1 MTKNTRF
8 SPEVRQRAVRM
19 VLESQSEYD
28 SQWATICS
36 IAPKIGCTPETL
48 RVWVRQHERDTGGG
62 DGGLTTAERQR
73 LKELERENRELRR
86 SNDIL
91 RQASAY
97 FGEGGVRPPL
107 EKMMPLLDKLREQ
120 YGVGPLCS
128 ELHIAPSTYYHCQQQ
143 RHHPDKRS
151 ARAQRDDWLKK
162 EIQRVYDE
170 NHKVYGVRKV
180 WRQLLREGI
189 RVARCTVARLMAVMG
204 LAGVLRGKK
213 VRTTIS
219 RKAVAAGDRVNR
231 QFVAER
237 PDQLWVADFTY
248 VSTWRGFVYVA
259 FIIDV
264 FAGYI
269 VGWRVSSSMETT
281 FVLDALE
288 QALWARRPSGTVH
301 HSDKGSQY
309 VSLAYTQRLKEAG
322 LLASTGS
329 TGDSYD
335 NAMAESINGLYK
347 AEVIHRKSW
356 KNRAEVELAT
366 LTWVDWYNNRRLLE
380 RLGHTSLFRILCK
393 YLFSEVA
400 VQAVTELDNKAAH
413 CHTPVPQWHR
423 PFL

>member
-8 SPEVRQRAVRM
+8 SPEVRQRAIRM
-19 VLESQSEYD
+19 VLESQGEYD
-28 SQWATICS
+28 SQWAAICS

-219 RKAVAAGDRVNR
+219 RKAVVAGDRVNR

-237 PDQLWVADFTY
+237 PDQLWVADSTY
-248 VSTWRGFVYVA
+248 VSTWQGVVYVA

-309 VSLAYTQRLKEAG
+309 VSLAYTQRLKEAE

-380 RLGHTSLFRILCK
+380 RLGHTPPA
-393 YLFSEVA
+393 EA
-400 VQAVTELDNKAAH
+400 EKAYYASIGNDD
-413 CHTPVPQWHR
+413 
-423 PFL
+423 LAA

>member
-97 FGEGGVRPPL
+97 FAKAEFDRL
-107 EKMMPLLDKLREQ
+107 WKKLMPLLDKLREQ

-347 AEVIHRKSW
+347 AEVIQRKSW

-380 RLGHTSLFRILCK
+380 RLGHTPPA
-393 YLFSEVA
+393 EA
-400 VQAVTELDNKAAH
+400 EKAYYASIGNDD
-413 CHTPVPQWHR
+413 
-423 PFL
+423 LAA

>member
-19 VLESQSEYD
+19 VLESQDEYD
-28 SQWATICS
+28 SQWAAICS

-62 DGGLTTAERQR
+62 DGGLTSAERQR

-97 FGEGGVRPPL
+97 FCEGGVRPPL

-120 YGVGPLCS
+120 YGVGPVCS

-151 ARAQRDDWLKK
+151 ARAQHDDWLKR

-170 NHKVYGVRKV
+170 NHQVYGVRKV

-380 RLGHTSLFRILCK
+380 RLGHT
-393 YLFSEVA
+393 
-400 VQAVTELDNKAAH
+400 
-413 CHTPVPQWHR
+413 PP
-423 PFL
+423 

>member
-8 SPEVRQRAVRM
+8 SPEVRQRAIRM
-19 VLESQSEYD
+19 VLESQDEYD
-28 SQWATICS
+28 SQWAAICS

-120 YGVGPLCS
+120 YGVGPVCS

-151 ARAQRDDWLKK
+151 ARAQHDDWLKK

-170 NHKVYGVRKV
+170 NHQVYGVRKV

-248 VSTWRGFVYVA
+248 VSTWQGFVYVA

-380 RLGHTSLFRILCK
+380 RLGHTPPA
-393 YLFSEVA
+393 EA
-400 VQAVTELDNKAAH
+400 EKAYYASIGNDD
-413 CHTPVPQWHR
+413 
-423 PFL
+423 LAA

>member
-19 VLESQSEYD
+19 VLESQGEYD

-97 FGEGGVRPPL
+97 FCEGGVRPPL

-248 VSTWRGFVYVA
+248 VSTWQGFVYVA

-347 AEVIHRKSW
+347 AEEIHRKSW

-380 RLGHTSLFRILCK
+380 RLGHTPPA
-393 YLFSEVA
+393 EA
-400 VQAVTELDNKAAH
+400 EKAYYASIGNDD
-413 CHTPVPQWHR
+413 
-423 PFL
+423 LAA

>member
-8 SPEVRQRAVRM
+8 SPEVRQRAIRM
-19 VLESQSEYD
+19 VLESQGEYD
-28 SQWATICS
+28 SQWAAICS

-189 RVARCTVARLMAVMG
+189 RVTRCTVARLMAVMG

-219 RKAVAAGDRVNR
+219 RKAVVAGDRVNR

-237 PDQLWVADFTY
+237 PDQLWVADSTY
-248 VSTWRGFVYVA
+248 VSTWQGVVYVA

-380 RLGHTSLFRILCK
+380 RLGHTPPA
-393 YLFSEVA
+393 EA
-400 VQAVTELDNKAAH
+400 EKAYYASIGNDD
-413 CHTPVPQWHR
+413 
-423 PFL
+423 LAA

>member
-8 SPEVRQRAVRM
+8 SPEVRQRAIRM
-19 VLESQSEYD
+19 VLESQGEYD
-28 SQWATICS
+28 SQWAAICS

-97 FGEGGVRPPL
+97 FCEGGVRPPL

-170 NHKVYGVRKV
+170 NHQVYGVRKV

-288 QALWARRPSGTVH
+288 QALWARQPSGTVH

-356 KNRAEVELAT
+356 KNRTEVELAT

-380 RLGHTSLFRILCK
+380 RL
-393 YLFSEVA
+393 
-400 VQAVTELDNKAAH
+400 
-413 CHTPVPQWHR
+413 
-423 PFL
+423 

>member
-19 VLESQSEYD
+19 VLESQGEYD

-97 FGEGGVRPPL
+97 FAKAEFDRL
-107 EKMMPLLDKLREQ
+107 WKKLMPLLDKLREQ

-248 VSTWRGFVYVA
+248 VSTWQGFVYVA

-380 RLGHTSLFRILCK
+380 RLGHTPPAEAEK
-393 YLFSEVA
+393 
-400 VQAVTELDNKAAH
+400 
-413 CHTPVPQWHR
+413 
-423 PFL
+423 

>member
-19 VLESQSEYD
+19 VLESQGEYD
-28 SQWATICS
+28 SQWAAICS

-48 RVWVRQHERDTGGG
+48 RVWVRQHERDTEGG

-97 FGEGGVRPPL
+97 FAKAEFDRL
-107 EKMMPLLDKLREQ
+107 WKKLMPLLDKLREQ
-120 YGVGPLCS
+120 YGVGPVCS

-151 ARAQRDDWLKK
+151 ARAQRDDWLKR

-170 NHKVYGVRKV
+170 NHQVYGVRKV

-213 VRTTIS
+213 VRTTVS
-219 RKAVAAGDRVNR
+219 RKIVAAGDRVNR

-248 VSTWRGFVYVA
+248 VSTWQGFVYVA

-347 AEVIHRKSW
+347 AEVIHHKSW

-380 RLGHTSLFRILCK
+380 RLGHTPPA
-393 YLFSEVA
+393 EA
-400 VQAVTELDNKAAH
+400 EKAYYASIGNDD
-413 CHTPVPQWHR
+413 
-423 PFL
+423 LAA

>member
-19 VLESQSEYD
+19 VLESQDEYD
-28 SQWATICS
+28 SQWAAICS

-48 RVWVRQHERDTGGG
+48 RAWVRQHERDTGGG

-97 FGEGGVRPPL
+97 FCEGGVRPPL
-107 EKMMPLLDKLREQ
+107 EKIMPLLDKLREQ
-120 YGVGPLCS
+120 YGVGPVCS
-128 ELHIAPSTYYHCQQQ
+128 EQHIAPSTYYHCQQQ

-151 ARAQRDDWLKK
+151 ARAQRDDWLKR

-170 NHKVYGVRKV
+170 NHQVYGVRKV

-213 VRTTIS
+213 VRTTVS
-219 RKAVAAGDRVNR
+219 RKTVAAGDRVNR

-248 VSTWRGFVYVA
+248 VSTWQGFVYVA

-269 VGWRVSSSMETT
+269 VGWWVSSSMETT

-288 QALWARRPSGTVH
+288 QALWARRPSGTIH

-309 VSLAYTQRLKEAG
+309 VSLAYMERLKEAK

-366 LTWVDWYNNRRLLE
+366 LTWVDWYNNRRLLG
-380 RLGHTSLFRILCK
+380 RLGHTPPA
-393 YLFSEVA
+393 EA
-400 VQAVTELDNKAAH
+400 EKAYYASIGNND
-413 CHTPVPQWHR
+413 
-423 PFL
+423 LAA

>member
-1 MTKNTRF
+1 
-8 SPEVRQRAVRM
+8 
-19 VLESQSEYD
+19 
-28 SQWATICS
+28 WATICS

-97 FGEGGVRPPL
+97 FCEGGVRPPL

-248 VSTWRGFVYVA
+248 VSTWQGFVYVA

-288 QALWARRPSGTVH
+288 QALWARQPSGTVH

-356 KNRAEVELAT
+356 KNRTEVELAT

-380 RLGHTSLFRILCK
+380 RLGHTPPA
-393 YLFSEVA
+393 EA
-400 VQAVTELDNKAAH
+400 EKAYYASIGN
-413 CHTPVPQWHR
+413 TD
-423 PFL
+423 LAA

>member
-1 MTKNTRF
+1 
-8 SPEVRQRAVRM
+8 PEVRQRAIRM
-19 VLESQSEYD
+19 VLESQDEYD
-28 SQWATICS
+28 SQWAAICS

-62 DGGLTTAERQR
+62 DGGLTSAERQR

-97 FGEGGVRPPL
+97 FAKAEFDRL
-107 EKMMPLLDKLREQ
+107 WKKLMPLLDKLREQ
-120 YGVGPLCS
+120 YGVGPVCS

-151 ARAQRDDWLKK
+151 ARAQHDDWLKR

-170 NHKVYGVRKV
+170 NHQVYGVRKV

-248 VSTWRGFVYVA
+248 VSTWQGFVYVA

-288 QALWARRPSGTVH
+288 QALWARRPSGTIH

-309 VSLAYTQRLKEAG
+309 VSLAYTERLKEAG

-366 LTWVDWYNNRRLLE
+366 LTWVDWYNNRRLLG
-380 RLGHTSLFRILCK
+380 RLGHTPPA
-393 YLFSEVA
+393 EA
-400 VQAVTELDNKAAH
+400 EKAYYASIGNDD
-413 CHTPVPQWHR
+413 
-423 PFL
+423 LAA

>member
-8 SPEVRQRAVRM
+8 SPEVRQRAIRM
-19 VLESQSEYD
+19 VLESQDEYD
-28 SQWATICS
+28 SQWAAICS

-91 RQASAY
+91 RQTSAY

-151 ARAQRDDWLKK
+151 ARAQHDDWLKR

-170 NHKVYGVRKV
+170 NHQVYGVRKV

-248 VSTWRGFVYVA
+248 VSTWQGFVYVA

-288 QALWARRPSGTVH
+288 QALWARRPSGTIH

-309 VSLAYTQRLKEAG
+309 VSLAYTERLKEAG

-356 KNRAEVELAT
+356 KNRAEMELAT

-380 RLGHTSLFRILCK
+380 RLGHTPPA
-393 YLFSEVA
+393 EA
-400 VQAVTELDNKAAH
+400 EKAYYASIGNDD
-413 CHTPVPQWHR
+413 
-423 PFL
+423 LAA

>member
-8 SPEVRQRAVRM
+8 SPEVRQRAIRM
-19 VLESQSEYD
+19 VLESQGEYD
-28 SQWATICS
+28 SQWAAICS

-97 FGEGGVRPPL
+97 FCEGGVRPPL

-120 YGVGPLCS
+120 YGVGPVCS

-248 VSTWRGFVYVA
+248 VSTWQGVVYVA

-380 RLGHTSLFRILCK
+380 RLGHTPPA
-393 YLFSEVA
+393 EA
-400 VQAVTELDNKAAH
+400 EKAYYASIGNDD
-413 CHTPVPQWHR
+413 
-423 PFL
+423 LAA

>member
-19 VLESQSEYD
+19 VLESQDEYD
-28 SQWATICS
+28 SQWAAICS

-62 DGGLTTAERQR
+62 DGGLTSAERQR

-97 FGEGGVRPPL
+97 FCEGGVRPPL
-107 EKMMPLLDKLREQ
+107 EKMMPLLDKLREL
-120 YGVGPLCS
+120 YGVGPVCS

-151 ARAQRDDWLKK
+151 ARAQHDDWLKR

-170 NHKVYGVRKV
+170 NHQVYGVRKV

-366 LTWVDWYNNRRLLE
+366 LTWVDWYNNR
-380 RLGHTSLFRILCK
+380 
-393 YLFSEVA
+393 
-400 VQAVTELDNKAAH
+400 
-413 CHTPVPQWHR
+413 
-423 PFL
+423 

>member
-1 MTKNTRF
+1 MAVMGLAGVLRGKK
-8 SPEVRQRAVRM
+8 VRTTVSRKAV
-19 VLESQSEYD
+19 SAGD
-28 SQWATICS
+28 
-36 IAPKIGCTPETL
+36 
-48 RVWVRQHERDTGGG
+48 RVNRQFV
-62 DGGLTTAERQR
+62 AERPDQ
-73 LKELERENRELRR
+73 LWVADFTYV
-86 SNDIL
+86 STWQGFVYVAFIIDVFAGCI
-91 RQASAY
+91 
-97 FGEGGVRPPL
+97 
-107 EKMMPLLDKLREQ
+107 
-120 YGVGPLCS
+120 VG
-128 ELHIAPSTYYHCQQQ
+128 
-143 RHHPDKRS
+143 
-151 ARAQRDDWLKK
+151 W
-162 EIQRVYDE
+162 RVSSW
-170 NHKVYGVRKV
+170 RKV

-213 VRTTIS
+213 VRTTVS
-219 RKAVAAGDRVNR
+219 RKAVSAGDRVNR

-248 VSTWRGFVYVA
+248 VSTWQGFVYVA

-264 FAGYI
+264 FAGCI

-309 VSLAYTQRLKEAG
+309 VSLAYTERLKEAK

-366 LTWVDWYNNRRLLE
+366 LTWVDWYNNRRLLG
-380 RLGHTSLFRILCK
+380 RLGHIPPA
-393 YLFSEVA
+393 EA
-400 VQAVTELDNKAAH
+400 EKAYYASI
-413 CHTPVPQWHR
+413 R
-423 PFL
+423 NDDLAA

>member
-19 VLESQSEYD
+19 VLESQGEYD
-28 SQWATICS
+28 SQWTAICS
-36 IAPKIGCTPETL
+36 IAPKTGCTPETL
-48 RVWVRQHERDTGGG
+48 RVWVRQHERNTGSG

-97 FGEGGVRPPL
+97 FAKAEFDRL
-107 EKMMPLLDKLREQ
+107 WKKLMPLLDKLREQ
-120 YGVGPLCS
+120 YGVGPVCS

-151 ARAQRDDWLKK
+151 ARAQRDGWLKR

-170 NHKVYGVRKV
+170 NHQVYGVRKV

-204 LAGVLRGKK
+204 FAGVLRGKK
-213 VRTTIS
+213 VRTTVS

-231 QFVAER
+231 HFVAER

-248 VSTWRGFVYVA
+248 VSTWQGFVYVA

-288 QALWARRPSGTVH
+288 QALWARRPSGTIH

-335 NAMAESINGLYK
+335 NVMAESINGLYK

-356 KNRAEVELAT
+356 KNRTEVELAT

-380 RLGHTSLFRILCK
+380 RLGHTPPA
-393 YLFSEVA
+393 EA
-400 VQAVTELDNKAAH
+400 EKAYYASIGNND
-413 CHTPVPQWHR
+413 
-423 PFL
+423 LAA

>member
-19 VLESQSEYD
+19 VLESQDEYD
-28 SQWATICS
+28 SQWAAICS

-97 FGEGGVRPPL
+97 FCEGGVRPPL

-120 YGVGPLCS
+120 YGVGPVCS
-128 ELHIAPSTYYHCQQQ
+128 EQHIAPSTYYHCQQQ

-151 ARAQRDDWLKK
+151 ARCQRDDWLKR

-170 NHKVYGVRKV
+170 NHQVYGVRKV

-288 QALWARRPSGTVH
+288 QALWARRPSGTIH

-309 VSLAYTQRLKEAG
+309 VSLAYMERLKEAK

-380 RLGHTSLFRILCK
+380 RLGHTPPA
-393 YLFSEVA
+393 EA
-400 VQAVTELDNKAAH
+400 EKAYYASIGNDD
-413 CHTPVPQWHR
+413 
-423 PFL
+423 LAA

>member
-8 SPEVRQRAVRM
+8 SPEVRQRAIRM
-19 VLESQSEYD
+19 VLESQDEYD

-62 DGGLTTAERQR
+62 DGGLTSAERQR

-97 FGEGGVRPPL
+97 FCEGGVRPPL

-151 ARAQRDDWLKK
+151 ARAQRDNWLKK

-248 VSTWRGFVYVA
+248 VSTWQGFVYVA

-380 RLGHTSLFRILCK
+380 RLGHTPPA
-393 YLFSEVA
+393 EA
-400 VQAVTELDNKAAH
+400 EKAYYA
-413 CHTPVPQWHR
+413 
-423 PFL
+423 

>member
-1 MTKNTRF
+1 
-8 SPEVRQRAVRM
+8 M

-97 FGEGGVRPPL
+97 FCEGGVRPPL
-107 EKMMPLLDKLREQ
+107 EKVMPLLDKLRKL
-120 YGVGPLCS
+120 YGVGPVCS

-380 RLGHTSLFRILCK
+380 RLGHTPPA
-393 YLFSEVA
+393 EA
-400 VQAVTELDNKAAH
+400 EKAYYASIGNDD
-413 CHTPVPQWHR
+413 
-423 PFL
+423 LAA

>member
-8 SPEVRQRAVRM
+8 SPEVRQRAIRM
-19 VLESQSEYD
+19 VLESQGEYD
-28 SQWATICS
+28 SQWAAICS

-97 FGEGGVRPPL
+97 FCEGGVRPPL

-170 NHKVYGVRKV
+170 NHQVYGVRKV

-288 QALWARRPSGTVH
+288 QALWARQPSGTVH

-356 KNRAEVELAT
+356 KNRTEVELAT

-380 RLGHTSLFRILCK
+380 RLGH
-393 YLFSEVA
+393 
-400 VQAVTELDNKAAH
+400 
-413 CHTPVPQWHR
+413 
-423 PFL
+423 

>member
-19 VLESQSEYD
+19 VLESQGEYD

-107 EKMMPLLDKLREQ
+107 EKVMPLLDKLRKL
-120 YGVGPLCS
+120 YGVGPVCS

-162 EIQRVYDE
+162 EILRVYDG
-170 NHKVYGVRKV
+170 NHQVYGVCKV

-248 VSTWRGFVYVA
+248 VSTWQGFVYVA

-380 RLGHTSLFRILCK
+380 RLGHTPPA
-393 YLFSEVA
+393 EA
-400 VQAVTELDNKAAH
+400 EKAYYASIGNDD
-413 CHTPVPQWHR
+413 
-423 PFL
+423 LAA

>member
-1 MTKNTRF
+1 MTKKTLF

-19 VLESQSEYD
+19 VLESQGEYD
-28 SQWATICS
+28 SQWAAICS
-36 IAPKIGCTPETL
+36 IAPKTGCTPETL
-48 RVWVRQHERDTGGG
+48 RVWVRQYERDTGGG

-107 EKMMPLLDKLREQ
+107 EKIMPLLDKLREQ
-120 YGVGPLCS
+120 YGVGPVCS

-143 RHHPDKRS
+143 RHHPDKRCT
-151 ARAQRDDWLKK
+151 RAQRDDWLKR

-170 NHKVYGVRKV
+170 NHQVYGVRKV

-213 VRTTIS
+213 VRTTVS
-219 RKAVAAGDRVNR
+219 RKTVATGDRVNR

-248 VSTWRGFVYVA
+248 VSTWQGFVYVA

-288 QALWARRPSGTVH
+288 QALWARRPSGTIH

-309 VSLAYTQRLKEAG
+309 VSLAYTERLKEAG

-380 RLGHTSLFRILCK
+380 RLGHTPPA
-393 YLFSEVA
+393 EA
-400 VQAVTELDNKAAH
+400 EKAYYASIGNDD
-413 CHTPVPQWHR
+413 
-423 PFL
+423 LAA

>member
-19 VLESQSEYD
+19 VLESQDEYD
-28 SQWATICS
+28 SQWAAICS

-48 RVWVRQHERDTGGG
+48 RVWVRQHERDTGSG

-97 FGEGGVRPPL
+97 FCEGGVRPPL
-107 EKMMPLLDKLREQ
+107 EKIMPLLDKLREQ
-120 YGVGPLCS
+120 YGVGPVCS

-151 ARAQRDDWLKK
+151 ARAQRDDWLKR

-170 NHKVYGVRKV
+170 NHQVYGVRKV

-213 VRTTIS
+213 VRTTVS
-219 RKAVAAGDRVNR
+219 RKAVSACDRVNR

-237 PDQLWVADFTY
+237 PDQLWVADFTW
-248 VSTWRGFVYVA
+248 VSTWQGFVYVA

-269 VGWRVSSSMETT
+269 VGWQVSSSMETT

-288 QALWARRPSGTVH
+288 QALWARRPSGTIH

-380 RLGHTSLFRILCK
+380 RLG
-393 YLFSEVA
+393 
-400 VQAVTELDNKAAH
+400 
-413 CHTPVPQWHR
+413 
-423 PFL
+423 

>member
-1 MTKNTRF
+1 TRF
-8 SPEVRQRAVRM
+8 SPEVRQRAIRM
-19 VLESQSEYD
+19 VLESQDEYD
-28 SQWATICS
+28 SQWAAICS

-62 DGGLTTAERQR
+62 DGGLTSAERQR

-97 FGEGGVRPPL
+97 FCEGGVRPPL

-120 YGVGPLCS
+120 YGVGPVCS

-151 ARAQRDDWLKK
+151 ARAQHDDWLKR

-170 NHKVYGVRKV
+170 NHQVYGVRKV

-248 VSTWRGFVYVA
+248 VSTWQGFVYVA

-288 QALWARRPSGTVH
+288 QALWARRPSGTIH

-309 VSLAYTQRLKEAG
+309 VSLAYTERLKEAG

-366 LTWVDWYNNRRLLE
+366 LTWVDWYNNRRLLG
-380 RLGHTSLFRILCK
+380 RLGHT
-393 YLFSEVA
+393 
-400 VQAVTELDNKAAH
+400 
-413 CHTPVPQWHR
+413 PP
-423 PFL
+423 

>member
-8 SPEVRQRAVRM
+8 SPEVRQRAIRM
-19 VLESQSEYD
+19 VLESQDEYD
-28 SQWATICS
+28 SQWAAICS

-62 DGGLTTAERQR
+62 DGGLTSAERQR

-97 FGEGGVRPPL
+97 FAKAEFDRL
-107 EKMMPLLDKLREQ
+107 WKKLMPLLDKLREQ
-120 YGVGPLCS
+120 YGVGPVCS

-151 ARAQRDDWLKK
+151 ARAQHDDWLKR

-170 NHKVYGVRKV
+170 NHQVYGVRKV

-237 PDQLWVADFTY
+237 PDQLWGADFTY
-248 VSTWRGFVYVA
+248 VSTWQGFVYVA

-269 VGWRVSSSMETT
+269 VEWRVSSSMETT

-288 QALWARRPSGTVH
+288 QALWARRPSGTIH

-309 VSLAYTQRLKEAG
+309 VSLAYTERLKEAG

-366 LTWVDWYNNRRLLE
+366 LTWVDWYNNRRLLG
-380 RLGHTSLFRILCK
+380 RLGHTPPA
-393 YLFSEVA
+393 EA
-400 VQAVTELDNKAAH
+400 EKAYYASIGNDD
-413 CHTPVPQWHR
+413 
-423 PFL
+423 LAA

>member
-19 VLESQSEYD
+19 VLESQGEYD
-28 SQWATICS
+28 SQWAAICS

-162 EIQRVYDE
+162 EILRVYDG
-170 NHKVYGVRKV
+170 NHQVYGVRKV

-248 VSTWRGFVYVA
+248 VSTWQGFVYVA

-356 KNRAEVELAT
+356 KNRAEVELVT

-380 RLGHTSLFRILCK
+380 RLGHTPPA
-393 YLFSEVA
+393 EA
-400 VQAVTELDNKAAH
+400 EKAYYASIGNDD
-413 CHTPVPQWHR
+413 
-423 PFL
+423 LAA

>member
-8 SPEVRQRAVRM
+8 SPAVRQRAVRM
-19 VLESQSEYD
+19 VLESQGEYD
-28 SQWATICS
+28 SQWAAICS

-48 RVWVRQHERDTGGG
+48 RVWIRQHERDTGCS
-62 DGGLTTAERQR
+62 DGGLTTSERQR

-97 FGEGGVRPPL
+97 FAKAEFNRL
-107 EKMMPLLDKLREQ
+107 WKKLMPLLDKLREQ
-120 YGVGPLCS
+120 CRVGPVCS

-151 ARAQRDDWLKK
+151 ARAQRGDWLKK
-162 EIQRVYDE
+162 EILRVYDE
-170 NHKVYGVRKV
+170 NHQVYGVRKV
-180 WRQLLREGI
+180 WRQFLREGI
-189 RVARCTVARLMAVMG
+189 RVVRCSVARLMAVMG

-213 VRTTIS
+213 VRTTVS

-231 QFVAER
+231 QLVAER

-248 VSTWRGFVYVA
+248 VSTWQGFVYVA
-259 FIIDV
+259 IIDV

-269 VGWRVSSSMETT
+269 VGWRVSSSMETI

-288 QALWARRPSGTVH
+288 QALWTRRPSGTIH
-301 HSDKGSQY
+301 HSYKGSQY
-309 VSLAYTQRLKEAG
+309 VLLAYTQRLKEAG

-347 AEVIHRKSW
+347 AEVIHSKSW
-356 KNRAEVELAT
+356 KNGSQSRMARSA
-366 LTWVDWYNNRRLLE
+366 
-380 RLGHTSLFRILCK
+380 FRG
-393 YLFSEVA
+393 S
-400 VQAVTELDNKAAH
+400 
-413 CHTPVPQWHR
+413 
-423 PFL
+423 

>member
-19 VLESQSEYD
+19 VLESQGEYD

-36 IAPKIGCTPETL
+36 IAPKTGCTPETL

-97 FGEGGVRPPL
+97 FCEGGVRPPL

-248 VSTWRGFVYVA
+248 VSTWQGFVYVA

-380 RLGHTSLFRILCK
+380 RLGHTPPA
-393 YLFSEVA
+393 EA
-400 VQAVTELDNKAAH
+400 EKAYYASIGNDD
-413 CHTPVPQWHR
+413 
-423 PFL
+423 LAA

>member
-8 SPEVRQRAVRM
+8 SPEVRQRAIRM
-19 VLESQSEYD
+19 VLESQGEYD
-28 SQWATICS
+28 SQWAAICS

-97 FGEGGVRPPL
+97 FCEGGVRPPL
-107 EKMMPLLDKLREQ
+107 EKVMPLLDKLRKL
-120 YGVGPLCS
+120 YGVGPVCS

-162 EIQRVYDE
+162 EILRVYDG
-170 NHKVYGVRKV
+170 NHQVYGVRKV

-213 VRTTIS
+213 VRTTVS

-248 VSTWRGFVYVA
+248 VSTWQGFVYVA

-380 RLGHTSLFRILCK
+380 RLGHTPPA
-393 YLFSEVA
+393 EA
-400 VQAVTELDNKAAH
+400 EKAYYASIGNDD
-413 CHTPVPQWHR
+413 
-423 PFL
+423 LAA

>member
-19 VLESQSEYD
+19 VLESQGEYD
-28 SQWATICS
+28 SQWAAICS

-48 RVWVRQHERDTGGG
+48 RVWVRQHERDTGSG

-97 FGEGGVRPPL
+97 FCEGGVRPPL
-107 EKMMPLLDKLREQ
+107 EKIMPLLDKLREQ
-120 YGVGPLCS
+120 YGVGPVCS

-170 NHKVYGVRKV
+170 NHQVYGVRKV

-213 VRTTIS
+213 VRTTVS

-237 PDQLWVADFTY
+237 PDQLWVADFTW
-248 VSTWRGFVYVA
+248 VSTWQGFVYVA

-269 VGWRVSSSMETT
+269 VGWQVSSSMETT

-288 QALWARRPSGTVH
+288 QALWARRPSGTIH

-380 RLGHTSLFRILCK
+380 RLGHTPPA
-393 YLFSEVA
+393 EA
-400 VQAVTELDNKAAH
+400 EKAYYASIGNDD
-413 CHTPVPQWHR
+413 
-423 PFL
+423 LAA

>member
-8 SPEVRQRAVRM
+8 SPEVRQRAIRM
-19 VLESQSEYD
+19 VLESQGEYD
-28 SQWATICS
+28 SQWAAICS

-97 FGEGGVRPPL
+97 FCEGGVRPPL

-219 RKAVAAGDRVNR
+219 RKAVVAGDRVNR

-237 PDQLWVADFTY
+237 PDQLWVADSTY
-248 VSTWRGFVYVA
+248 VSTWQGVVYVA

-380 RLGHTSLFRILCK
+380 RLGHTPPA
-393 YLFSEVA
+393 EA
-400 VQAVTELDNKAAH
+400 EKAYYASIG
-413 CHTPVPQWHR
+413 
-423 PFL
+423 

>member
-8 SPEVRQRAVRM
+8 SPEVRQRAIRM
-19 VLESQSEYD
+19 VLESQDEYD
-28 SQWATICS
+28 SQWAAICS

-62 DGGLTTAERQR
+62 DGGLTSAERQR

-97 FGEGGVRPPL
+97 FAKAEFDRL
-107 EKMMPLLDKLREQ
+107 WKKLMPLLDKLREQ
-120 YGVGPLCS
+120 YGVGPVCS

-151 ARAQRDDWLKK
+151 ARAQHDDWLKR

-170 NHKVYGVRKV
+170 NHQVYGVRKV

-248 VSTWRGFVYVA
+248 VSTWQGFVYVA

-288 QALWARRPSGTVH
+288 QALWARRPSGTIH

-309 VSLAYTQRLKEAG
+309 VSLAYTERLKEAG

-366 LTWVDWYNNRRLLE
+366 LTWVDWYNNRRLLG
-380 RLGHTSLFRILCK
+380 RLGHTPPA
-393 YLFSEVA
+393 EA
-400 VQAVTELDNKAAH
+400 EKAYYASIGNDDL
-413 CHTPVPQWHR
+413 TA
-423 PFL
+423 

>member
-1 MTKNTRF
+1 TRF

-97 FGEGGVRPPL
+97 FAKAEFDRL
-107 EKMMPLLDKLREQ
+107 WKKLMPLLDKLREQ

-380 RLGHTSLFRILCK
+380 RLGHTPPA
-393 YLFSEVA
+393 EA
-400 VQAVTELDNKAAH
+400 EKAYYA
-413 CHTPVPQWHR
+413 
-423 PFL
+423 

>member
-19 VLESQSEYD
+19 VLESQDEYD
-28 SQWATICS
+28 SQWAAICS

-48 RVWVRQHERDTGGG
+48 RVWVRQHERDTGSG

-107 EKMMPLLDKLREQ
+107 EKIMPLLDKLREQ
-120 YGVGPLCS
+120 YGVGPVCS

-151 ARAQRDDWLKK
+151 ARAQRDDWLKR

-170 NHKVYGVRKV
+170 NHQVYGVRKV

-213 VRTTIS
+213 VRTTVS
-219 RKAVAAGDRVNR
+219 RKAVSACDRVNR

-237 PDQLWVADFTY
+237 PDQLWVADFTW
-248 VSTWRGFVYVA
+248 VSTWQGFVYVA

-269 VGWRVSSSMETT
+269 VGWQVSSSMETT

-288 QALWARRPSGTVH
+288 QALWARRPSGTIH

-380 RLGHTSLFRILCK
+380 RLGH
-393 YLFSEVA
+393 
-400 VQAVTELDNKAAH
+400 
-413 CHTPVPQWHR
+413 
-423 PFL
+423 